1 MSVASEIIRFTDELP
16 ANVRL
21 VAVSKFHPVEKLME
35 AYSAGQRIFGES
47 RVQELVQ
54 KAQEMPADVQWH
66 FIGHLQTNK
75 VRALLPHV
83 SLIHSVDSERLL
95 DCIDKE
101 AERIGRTVDVLL
113 QIHVAQEEA
122 KFGFTLQEITQLAN
136 SGKLTAMSHVR
147 VVGVMAMATNT
158 DDDAEIRREFAEAHH
173 VFYTL
178 KDGCF
183 FGDEHFCEL
192 SMGMSDDYQDAIA
205 EGSTM
210 IRVGTAIFG
219 ARNYGTQP
227 AT

>member
-54 KAQEMPADVQWH
+54 KAQAMPADVQWH

-122 KFGFTLQEITQLAN
+122 KFGFTLDEITQLAN

-192 SMGMSDDYQDAIA
+192 SMGMSDDYRLAIA

-210 IRVGTAIFG
+210 VRIGTTIFG
-219 ARNYGTQP
+219 AREY
-227 AT
+227 

>member
-1 MSVASEIIRFTDELP
+1 MSVASEIVRFTDELP

-21 VAVSKFHPVEKLME
+21 VAVSKFHPVERLME

-192 SMGMSDDYQDAIA
+192 SMGMSDDYRLAIA

-210 IRVGTAIFG
+210 VRIGTTIFG
-219 ARNYGTQP
+219 AREY
-227 AT
+227 

>member
-95 DCIDKE
+95 DCIDRE
-101 AERIGRTVDVLL
+101 AERIGRAVDVLL

-192 SMGMSDDYQDAIA
+192 SMGMSDDYRLAIA

-210 IRVGTAIFG
+210 VRIGTTIFG
-219 ARNYGTQP
+219 AREY
-227 AT
+227 

>member
-183 FGDEHFCEL
+183 FSDEHFCEL
-192 SMGMSDDYQDAIA
+192 SMGMSDDYRLAIA

-210 IRVGTAIFG
+210 VRIGTTIFG
-219 ARNYGTQP
+219 AREY
-227 AT
+227 

>member
-1 MSVASEIIRFTDELP
+1 MSVASEIVRFTDELP

-192 SMGMSDDYQDAIA
+192 SMGMSDDYRLAIA
-205 EGSTM
+205 ERSTM
-210 IRVGTAIFG
+210 VRIGTTIFG
-219 ARNYGTQP
+219 AREY
-227 AT
+227 

>member
-21 VAVSKFHPVEKLME
+21 VAVSKFHPLEKLME

-136 SGKLTAMSHVR
+136 SSKLTAMSHVR

-192 SMGMSDDYQDAIA
+192 SMGMSDDYRLAIA

-210 IRVGTAIFG
+210 VRIGTTIFG
-219 ARNYGTQP
+219 AREY
-227 AT
+227 

>member
-1 MSVASEIIRFTDELP
+1 MTKKMSIASTIHQLQAQMPQGT
-16 ANVRL
+16 RL
-21 VAVSKFHPVEKLME
+21 VAVSKYHPASMIRE
-35 AYSAGQRIFGES
+35 AYDAGQRIFGES

-192 SMGMSDDYQDAIA
+192 SMGMSDDYRLAIA

-210 IRVGTAIFG
+210 VRIGTTIFG
-219 ARNYGTQP
+219 AREY
-227 AT
+227 

>member
-1 MSVASEIIRFTDELP
+1 MSVASEIERFTDELP

-192 SMGMSDDYQDAIA
+192 SMGMSEDYRLAIA

-210 IRVGTAIFG
+210 VRIGTTIFG
-219 ARNYGTQP
+219 AREY
-227 AT
+227 

>member
-101 AERIGRTVDVLL
+101 AERIGRTVEVLL

-158 DDDAEIRREFAEAHH
+158 DEDAEIRREFAEAHH

-192 SMGMSDDYQDAIA
+192 SMGMSDDYRLAIA

-210 IRVGTAIFG
+210 VRIGTTIFG
-219 ARNYGTQP
+219 AREY
-227 AT
+227 

>member
-54 KAQEMPADVQWH
+54 KAQEMAADVQWH

-178 KDGCF
+178 REGCF

-192 SMGMSDDYQDAIA
+192 SMGMSDDYRLAIA

-210 IRVGTAIFG
+210 VRIGTTIFG
-219 ARNYGTQP
+219 AREY
-227 AT
+227 

>member
-101 AERIGRTVDVLL
+101 AERIGRTVEVLL

-122 KFGFTLQEITQLAN
+122 KFGFTLHEITQLAN

-192 SMGMSDDYQDAIA
+192 SMGMSDDYRLAIA

-210 IRVGTAIFG
+210 VRIGTTIFG
-219 ARNYGTQP
+219 AREY
-227 AT
+227 

>member
-122 KFGFTLQEITQLAN
+122 KFGFTLQEITQLAD

-178 KDGCF
+178 KEGCF

-192 SMGMSDDYQDAIA
+192 SMGMSDDYRLAIA

-210 IRVGTAIFG
+210 VRIGTSIFG
-219 ARNYGTQP
+219 AREY
-227 AT
+227 

>member
-192 SMGMSDDYQDAIA
+192 SMGMSDDYRLAIA

-210 IRVGTAIFG
+210 VRIGITIFG
-219 ARNYGTQP
+219 AREY
-227 AT
+227 

>member
-1 MSVASEIIRFTDELP
+1 MSVASEIVRFTDELP

-35 AYSAGQRIFGES
+35 AYRAGQRIFGES

-54 KAQEMPADVQWH
+54 KAQAMPADVQWH

-101 AERIGRTVDVLL
+101 AARIGSTVDVLL
-113 QIHVAQEEA
+113 QIHVAREEA
-122 KFGFTLQEITQLAN
+122 KFGFTLDEITQLAN

-158 DDDAEIRREFAEAHH
+158 DNDAEIRSEFAEAHH
-173 VFYTL
+173 VFYKL

-192 SMGMSDDYQDAIA
+192 SMGMSDDYRMAIA

-210 IRVGTAIFG
+210 VRIGTTIFG
-219 ARNYGTQP
+219 AREY
-227 AT
+227 

>member
-1 MSVASEIIRFTDELP
+1 MSVASEIVRFTDELP

-54 KAQEMPADVQWH
+54 KAQAMPADVQWH

-101 AERIGRTVDVLL
+101 AARIGRTVDVLL
-113 QIHVAQEEA
+113 QIHVAREEA
-122 KFGFTLQEITQLAN
+122 KFGFTLDEITQLAN

-158 DDDAEIRREFAEAHH
+158 DNDAEIRSEFAEAHH

-192 SMGMSDDYQDAIA
+192 SMGMSDDYRLAIA

-210 IRVGTAIFG
+210 VRIGTTIFG
-219 ARNYGTQP
+219 AREY
-227 AT
+227 

>member
-1 MSVASEIIRFTDELP
+1 MSVASEIVRFTDELP

-122 KFGFTLQEITQLAN
+122 KFGFTLHEITQLAN

-192 SMGMSDDYQDAIA
+192 SMGMSDDYRLAIA

-210 IRVGTAIFG
+210 VRIGTTIFG
-219 ARNYGTQP
+219 AREY
-227 AT
+227 

>member
-101 AERIGRTVDVLL
+101 AERIGRTVEVLL

-183 FGDEHFCEL
+183 FGDEYFCEL
-192 SMGMSDDYQDAIA
+192 SMGMSDDYRLAIA

-210 IRVGTAIFG
+210 VRIGTTIFG
-219 ARNYGTQP
+219 AREY
-227 AT
+227 

>member
-173 VFYTL
+173 VFYAL

-192 SMGMSDDYQDAIA
+192 SMGMSDDYRLAIA

-210 IRVGTAIFG
+210 VRIGTTIFG
-219 ARNYGTQP
+219 AREY
-227 AT
+227 

>member
-178 KDGCF
+178 REGCF

-192 SMGMSDDYQDAIA
+192 SMGMSDDYRLAIA

-210 IRVGTAIFG
+210 VRIGTTIFG
-219 ARNYGTQP
+219 AREY
-227 AT
+227 

>member
-1 MSVASEIIRFTDELP
+1 MSVASEIERFTDELP

-122 KFGFTLQEITQLAN
+122 KFGFTLQEITQLAD

-192 SMGMSDDYQDAIA
+192 SMGMSDDYRLAIA

-210 IRVGTAIFG
+210 VRIGTTIFG
-219 ARNYGTQP
+219 AREY
-227 AT
+227 

>member
-1 MSVASEIIRFTDELP
+1 MSVASEIVRFTDELP

-178 KDGCF
+178 KEGCF

-192 SMGMSDDYQDAIA
+192 SMGMSDDYRLAIA

-210 IRVGTAIFG
+210 VRIGTTIFG
-219 ARNYGTQP
+219 AREY
-227 AT
+227 

>member
-192 SMGMSDDYQDAIA
+192 SMGMSDDYRLAIA

-210 IRVGTAIFG
+210 VRIGTMIFG
-219 ARNYGTQP
+219 AREY
-227 AT
+227 

>member
-1 MSVASEIIRFTDELP
+1 MSVASEIVRFTDELP

-158 DDDAEIRREFAEAHH
+158 DDDAEIRREFAEAHP

>member
-1 MSVASEIIRFTDELP
+1 MSVASEIERFTDELP

-75 VRALLPHV
+75 VRALLPQV

-192 SMGMSDDYQDAIA
+192 SMGMSDDYRLAIA

-210 IRVGTAIFG
+210 VRIGTTIFG
-219 ARNYGTQP
+219 AREY
-227 AT
+227 

>member
-1 MSVASEIIRFTDELP
+1 MSVASEIVRFTDELP

-122 KFGFTLQEITQLAN
+122 KFGFTLQEITQLAD

-178 KDGCF
+178 REGCF

-192 SMGMSDDYQDAIA
+192 SMGMSDDYRLAIA

-210 IRVGTAIFG
+210 VRIGTTIFG
-219 ARNYGTQP
+219 AREY
-227 AT
+227 

>member
-122 KFGFTLQEITQLAN
+122 KFGFTLHEITQLAN

-192 SMGMSDDYQDAIA
+192 SMGMSDDYRLAIA

-210 IRVGTAIFG
+210 VRIGTTIFG
-219 ARNYGTQP
+219 AREY
-227 AT
+227 

>member
-1 MSVASEIIRFTDELP
+1 MSVASEIVRFTDELP

-35 AYSAGQRIFGES
+35 AYRAGQRIFGES

-54 KAQEMPADVQWH
+54 KAQAMPADVQWH

-113 QIHVAQEEA
+113 QIHVAREEA
-122 KFGFTLQEITQLAN
+122 KFGFTLDEITQLAN

-158 DDDAEIRREFAEAHH
+158 DNDAEIRSEFAEAHH
-173 VFYTL
+173 VFYKL

-192 SMGMSDDYQDAIA
+192 SMGMSDDYRLAIA

-210 IRVGTAIFG
+210 VRIGTTIFG
-219 ARNYGTQP
+219 AREY
-227 AT
+227 

>member
-122 KFGFTLQEITQLAN
+122 KFGFTLQEITQLAD

-178 KDGCF
+178 KEGCF

-192 SMGMSDDYQDAIA
+192 SMGMSDDYRLAIA

-210 IRVGTAIFG
+210 VRIGTTIFG
-219 ARNYGTQP
+219 AREY
-227 AT
+227 

>member
-1 MSVASEIIRFTDELP
+1 MSVASEIVRFTDELP

-35 AYSAGQRIFGES
+35 AYRAGQRIFGES

-54 KAQEMPADVQWH
+54 KAQAMPADVQWH

-101 AERIGRTVDVLL
+101 AARIGRTVDVLL
-113 QIHVAQEEA
+113 QIHVAREEA

-192 SMGMSDDYQDAIA
+192 SMGMSDDYRLAIA

-210 IRVGTAIFG
+210 VRIGTTIFG
-219 ARNYGTQP
+219 AREY
-227 AT
+227 

>member
-158 DDDAEIRREFAEAHH
+158 DDDAEICREFAEAHH

-192 SMGMSDDYQDAIA
+192 SMGMSDDYRLAIA

-210 IRVGTAIFG
+210 VRIGTMIFG
-219 ARNYGTQP
+219 AREY
-227 AT
+227 

>member
-21 VAVSKFHPVEKLME
+21 VAVSKFHPVERLME

-192 SMGMSDDYQDAIA
+192 SMGMSDDYRLAIA

-210 IRVGTAIFG
+210 VRIGTTIFG
-219 ARNYGTQP
+219 AREY
-227 AT
+227 

>member
-95 DCIDKE
+95 DGIDKE

-192 SMGMSDDYQDAIA
+192 SMGMSDDYRLAIA

-210 IRVGTAIFG
+210 VRIGTTIFG
-219 ARNYGTQP
+219 AREY
-227 AT
+227 

>member
-192 SMGMSDDYQDAIA
+192 SMGMSDDYRLAIA

-210 IRVGTAIFG
+210 VRIGTTIFG
-219 ARNYGTQP
+219 ARED
-227 AT
+227 

>member
-1 MSVASEIIRFTDELP
+1 MSVASEIVRFTDELP

-35 AYSAGQRIFGES
+35 AYRAGQRIFGES

-54 KAQEMPADVQWH
+54 KAQAMPADVQWH

-101 AERIGRTVDVLL
+101 AARIGRTVDVLL
-113 QIHVAQEEA
+113 QIHVAREEA
-122 KFGFTLQEITQLAN
+122 KFGFTLDEITQLAN

-158 DDDAEIRREFAEAHH
+158 DNDAEIRSEFAEAHH
-173 VFYTL
+173 VFYKL

-192 SMGMSDDYQDAIA
+192 SMGMSDDYRMAIA

-210 IRVGTAIFG
+210 VRIGTTIFG
-219 ARNYGTQP
+219 AREY
-227 AT
+227 

>member
-136 SGKLTAMSHVR
+136 SGKLTAMSQVR

-192 SMGMSDDYQDAIA
+192 SMGMSDDYRLAIA

-210 IRVGTAIFG
+210 VRIGTTIFG
-219 ARNYGTQP
+219 AREY
-227 AT
+227 

>member
-158 DDDAEIRREFAEAHH
+158 DDDAEIRREFAEAHP

-192 SMGMSDDYQDAIA
+192 SMGMSDDYRLAIA

-210 IRVGTAIFG
+210 VRIGTTIFG
-219 ARNYGTQP
+219 AREY
-227 AT
+227 

>member
-158 DDDAEIRREFAEAHH
+158 DDDAEIRREFSEAHH

-192 SMGMSDDYQDAIA
+192 SMGMSDDYRLAIA

-210 IRVGTAIFG
+210 VRIGTTIFG
-219 ARNYGTQP
+219 AREY
-227 AT
+227 

>member
-1 MSVASEIIRFTDELP
+1 MSVASEIVRFTDELP

-35 AYSAGQRIFGES
+35 AYRAGQRIFGES

-54 KAQEMPADVQWH
+54 KAQAMPADVQWH

-101 AERIGRTVDVLL
+101 AARIGRTVDVLL
-113 QIHVAQEEA
+113 QIHVAREEA
-122 KFGFTLQEITQLAN
+122 KFGFTLDEITQLAN
-136 SGKLTAMSHVR
+136 SGKLIAMSHVR

-158 DDDAEIRREFAEAHH
+158 DNDAEIRSEFAEAHH
-173 VFYTL
+173 VFYKL

-192 SMGMSDDYQDAIA
+192 SMGMSDDYRLAIA

-210 IRVGTAIFG
+210 VRIGTTIFG
-219 ARNYGTQP
+219 AREY
-227 AT
+227 

>member
-1 MSVASEIIRFTDELP
+1 MSVASEIERFTDELP

-47 RVQELVQ
+47 RAQELVQ

-178 KDGCF
+178 REGCF

-192 SMGMSDDYQDAIA
+192 SMGMSDDYRLAIA

-210 IRVGTAIFG
+210 VRIGTTIFG
-219 ARNYGTQP
+219 AREY
-227 AT
+227 